1 LGCQVSTQLV
11 LMDVID
17 PWDAVLDVEASF
29 YEQGAREGRA
39 AALEDG
45 IIHDGKRAGF
55 MKGFAIGI
63 EVGSLESAVR
73 AVLVRDNDV
82 DQHHEVYNVEN
93 DSETGQP
100 TVFGTSRQLK
110 RRTDF
115 VKRCES
121 LPLNNDSQLNYVEE
135 VRQLRSMFRLCE
147 TGIKELVPKLEHL
160 NARNVSEAE
169 GKESS
174 PQNEAAQA
182 AVVSHEW

>member
-1 LGCQVSTQLV
+1 
-11 LMDVID
+11 MEDID

-73 AVLVRDNDV
+73 AVLVRDNTAGTDV
-82 DQHHEVYNVEN
+82 GQHHEVYNFEN

-100 TVFGTSRQLK
+100 TVFGTNRQQK

-160 NARNVSEAE
+160 IVRNVSEAE

-174 PQNEAAQA
+174 PQNEASQA